1 MSEKTH
7 FASKLTLV
15 ALSTSMFVTGVGTS
29 YANAE
34 ELNKKLVE
42 TYDDSGAKLYYTY
55 DDKGNIIKETT
66 KDKNNKVIN
75 ELTYEYN
82 DQNQVV
88 KIIDFD
94 KNVTEYAYNEAGQ
107 VVKIKNPEKDEI
119 KFNLDDDGEV
129 SSLSLNKTDKY
140 TVKKSNYVDKEAGE
154 KEDDGT
160 VVGSELTDYAVQN
173 KEQGLNKVTTLD
185 DLSRLRE
192 LHTDDGDISW
202 EYNQLAL
209 SSIKVKNKSN
219 DINENHKY
227 DEENNLISIASE
239 DSKTDIEYNDQG
251 QPISYSY
258 KNGLRES
265 LTYNEQGV
273 MTEKTVFDKAG
284 NVLSSDKYEYD
295 EKGNIVSDTTKD
307 DQIEYKY
314 DDNNQL
320 LQETSKDQIIKYSY
334 DVKGNRISKE
344 VTDRK
349 TGKVTLNGYTFNK
362 LNQFESQGSSYN
374 DNGQLIENDTFKF
387 TWDEAGRLVEVTN
400 KKSGENIKYK
410 YDEYSRRI
418 QKQVGDEVTNYVYDD
433 SNNKVIYETDANHN
447 ITKYYTYLK
456 NGEVNSVKDFSENQ
470 TFYYHHNLR
479 GDVIE
484 ITDEKGQVV
493 ANYKYDSWGN
503 ITEQT
508 GYYAKDN
515 DINYAG
521 YKYDKETGLY
531 YLENRYYNPSTA
543 VFLSRDAWYGTEDQL
558 VTQNGYNYA
567 NNNPLRYYDPT
578 GNTPIA
584 LAAVAIPGVGEVVI
598 GAAAIYLGYLGVK
611 SLWSHHRS
619 VLRFDI
625 PGRLLES
632 DSRVD
637 LGAFNQKVKGK
648 KAYKNPKTGW
658 TIEKDNAGH
667 GGRKW
672 KLKDKSGKR
681 VASLD
686 GKGKILSK

>member
-1 MSEKTH
+1 MSKKTR

-140 TVKKSNYVDKEAGE
+140 TVEKSNYVDKEAGE

-334 DVKGNRISKE
+334 DVKGT
-344 VTDRK
+344 VLVRK
-349 TGKVTLNGYTFNK
+349 LLTGK
-362 LNQFESQGSSYN
+362 
-374 DNGQLIENDTFKF
+374 
-387 TWDEAGRLVEVTN
+387 LV
-400 KKSGENIKYK
+400 K
-410 YDEYSRRI
+410 
-418 QKQVGDEVTNYVYDD
+418 
-433 SNNKVIYETDANHN
+433 
-447 ITKYYTYLK
+447 
-456 NGEVNSVKDFSENQ
+456 
-470 TFYYHHNLR
+470 
-479 GDVIE
+479 
-484 ITDEKGQVV
+484 
-493 ANYKYDSWGN
+493 
-503 ITEQT
+503 
-508 GYYAKDN
+508 
-515 DINYAG
+515 
-521 YKYDKETGLY
+521 
-531 YLENRYYNPSTA
+531 
-543 VFLSRDAWYGTEDQL
+543 
-558 VTQNGYNYA
+558 
-567 NNNPLRYYDPT
+567 
-578 GNTPIA
+578 
-584 LAAVAIPGVGEVVI
+584 
-598 GAAAIYLGYLGVK
+598 
-611 SLWSHHRS
+611 
-619 VLRFDI
+619 
-625 PGRLLES
+625 
-632 DSRVD
+632 
-637 LGAFNQKVKGK
+637 
-648 KAYKNPKTGW
+648 
-658 TIEKDNAGH
+658 
-667 GGRKW
+667 
-672 KLKDKSGKR
+672 
-681 VASLD
+681 
-686 GKGKILSK
+686 